1 MNTESF
7 TNSQFNKLKT
17 FDPGYGITHC
27 ESKLYIIGSRKG
39 NNPKLFKEYCNIGDE
54 YFCKKLYNLNIL
66 IQYKSLLKEKVP
78 ELIAFDSLGI
88 VGGQIKGAIM
98 PFIENSTNLELF
110 LKDNRNFL
118 EDKLQYLRKIGEI
131 LEKIKHIDG
140 FPHNFFLCDLHE
152 ANFIIDSN
160 GNLMVCDL
168 DSACFS
174 DSIHF
179 NSKYLF
185 LNPNIDDFP
194 TKYRLDDNDINIP
207 SRNTD
212 IFCYIIILLNT
223 LSNTDFNNASIQQFY
238 NYMNYLEDLHFPIE
252 LLNCIEKIYRNCDN
266 ENPLPYLDMIPMNTA
281 YQAHHLVY
289 SKRTGRSL
297 TSF

>member
-1 MNTESF
+1 MITTSF
-7 TNSQFNKLKT
+7 TISQYNKLKM
-17 FDPGYGITHC
+17 FDPGDGVTHC
-27 ESKLYIIGSRKG
+27 ESKLFTIGSRMG
-39 NNPKLFKEYCNIGDE
+39 NNIRLFKEYNNISDE

-66 IQYKSLLKEKVP
+66 IQYRELLKEKIP
-78 ELIAFDSLGI
+78 ELVTFDSLAI
-88 VGGQIKGAIM
+88 VGGEIKGAIM

-110 LKDNRNFL
+110 LKDNRNSL
-118 EDKLQYLRKIGEI
+118 DDKLKYLKKIGEI
-131 LEKIKHIDG
+131 LEKLKHIEG
-140 FPHNFFLCDLHE
+140 FPYKFFLSDLHE

-160 GNLMVCDL
+160 RNLRVCDL

-174 DSIHF
+174 NSIYF

-185 LNPNIDDFP
+185 LNPIIDDFP
-194 TKYRLDDNDINIP
+194 IKYKSDDNNINIP

-212 IFCYIIILLNT
+212 IFCYITILLNT
-223 LSNTDFNNASIQQFY
+223 LSRTNFTNVSIQQFY
-238 NYMNYLEDLHFPIE
+238 SYMNYLEDLHFPLD

-266 ENPLPYLDMIPMNTA
+266 ENPLPYLENIPMNTA